1 MDKRKL
7 ATILSSL
14 VARLIIFKY
23 KPIVVAITGNVGKSS
38 TKEAVEIILSNKY
51 TTRKNELNYNT
62 EIGVALTIM
71 GINAEGSG
79 STKVWL
85 SYLFKGIK
93 QIIFKNKNYPQVL
106 ILEYGADR
114 KNDISK
120 LCKIARPDIAIVT
133 SIGQIPVHV
142 EFFDDVDSVYEEKS
156 SIIKMLKEKGTAI
169 LNFDN
174 EKIFDFKKFTK
185 AKIISYGFNSNA
197 DVHISSYKIEPAND
211 LLDSTMYI
219 RFEYKNHFAPF
230 EIKKFLGKGFAYS
243 FLCGIAAGLA
253 LDMNLVD
260 CLNALEQYKGL
271 PGRLNLIQGIKNSY
285 IINDCYN
292 ASLIAVE
299 NAIELMNDLTDGKK
313 VFVFGD
319 MKELGTFSE
328 KAHRLVAK
336 AIIDNKIDRVVLV
349 GNQVCFTQESLI
361 KQGFDKNK
369 IFEFKESQ
377 DARLKIQDIIYP
389 GDLILIKGS
398 HSMNM
403 NIISKEIAFDPLSID
418 KI

>member
-1 MDKRKL
+1 M
-7 ATILSSL
+7 
-14 VARLIIFKY
+14 
-23 KPIVVAITGNVGKSS
+23 
-38 TKEAVEIILSNKY
+38 
-51 TTRKNELNYNT
+51 
-62 EIGVALTIM
+62 
-71 GINAEGSG
+71 
-79 STKVWL
+79 
-85 SYLFKGIK
+85 
-93 QIIFKNKNYPQVL
+93 L

-133 SIGQIPVHV
+133 NIGQIPVHI

-211 LLDSTMYI
+211 LLDSTMYV

-243 FLCGIAAGLA
+243 FLCGIATGIA

-299 NAIELMNDLTDGKK
+299 NAIELMSDLTDGKK